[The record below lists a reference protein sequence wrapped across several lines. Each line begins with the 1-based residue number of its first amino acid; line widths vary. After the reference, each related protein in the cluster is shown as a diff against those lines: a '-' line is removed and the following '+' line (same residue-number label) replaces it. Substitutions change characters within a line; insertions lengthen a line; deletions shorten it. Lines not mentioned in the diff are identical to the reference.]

1 MVYLDYAAN
10 CPVDKKVLEDFN
22 LNNILYY
29 ANPNSSHKLGLEA
42 KQKID
47 ETSEYLSEI
56 FECKKEDIIYTSG
69 STESNNLAIKGFI
82 EANKNCHIITT
93 EIEHSSIIAP
103 CNYLMGKGHNI
114 DILEVNE
121 NGQID
126 IDKLESLIDNKKTLV
141 SITTVESE
149 TGVIQDIDKI
159 SKILSKYDN
168 VVFHTDA
175 TQSIGKLDFNFENVD
190 MITFTP
196 HKFYGISG
204 IGVLI
209 KKDHVKLLPLIH
221 GGASTTKYRSGTPMT
236 ALIMSVK
243 KTLELAITNMDEN
256 NKYIK
261 EINSYLRQNLSKYSN
276 VYFNSNENSIYNIL
290 NISIIGIDSNIFME
304 ELEKYDIYIS
314 TKSACSSDK
323 NISKTIY
330 AITHDEERAK
340 SSLRISLSHLTT
352 KEELDEFLKV
362 FDIIYKE
369 LVK

>member
-29 ANPNSSHKLGLEA
+29 ANPNSSHKLGLEV

-47 ETSEYLSEI
+47 EVSKYISDI
-56 FECKKEDIIYTSG
+56 FKCDMKDIIYTSG
-69 STESNNLAIKGFI
+69 STESNNLAIKGF
-82 EANKNCHIITT
+82 ASLNKNCHIITT

-103 CNYLMGKGHNI
+103 CNYLLSKGYKV
-114 DILEVNE
+114 DILPVNN

-126 IDKLESLIDNKKTLV
+126 INKLEELIGNEETLV

-149 TGVIQDIDKI
+149 TGIVENIEEI
-159 SKILSKYDN
+159 SNILKKYDN

-175 TQSIGKLDFNFENVD
+175 TQSIGKLNFNFENVD

-209 KKDHVKLLPLIH
+209 KKDNVKLLPLIH
-221 GGASTTKYRSGTPMT
+221 GGKSTTKYRSGTPMT
-236 ALIMSVK
+236 ALILSVK
-243 KTLELAITNMDEN
+243 KSLELAITNMDKN

-261 EINSYLRQNLSKYSN
+261 EINYYLKQNLSKYSN
-276 VYFNSNENSIYNIL
+276 VYFNSTDNSIYNTL
-290 NISIIGIDSNIFME
+290 NISIKGVDSNLFSK

-330 AITHDEERAK
+330 AITHDEERSK

-352 KEELDEFLKV
+352 KDEIDEFLNA
-362 FDIIYKE
+362 FDIIYKS